1 MSTSNHKP
9 HVFLNMAMSL
19 DGKISTRDDTGPRF
33 TSSADKVR
41 LREIRT
47 QADAILVGART
58 IVADD
63 PTFTEHGIYKDE
75 RVQRG
80 MSPQPIKV
88 VVSGTGSV
96 PETARVFQPN
106 GAPALVFTTK
116 RITSNRQELLDKV
129 ADAVHIVGDAE
140 VDFPQIVEILAQTYG
155 VKNLLIEG
163 GGQVNF
169 AMFQAQLINEVYL
182 TLSPRIIGGRD
193 VPTPV
198 GGEGFNFIDLID
210 LELLD
215 HRVINSEIFLHY
227 RVVHNNR
234 EIT

>member
-1 MSTSNHKP
+1 MSDQSHKP

-19 DGKISTRDDTGPRF
+19 DGKISTRDDKGPRF
-33 TSSADKVR
+33 TSDADKVR

-47 QADAILVGART
+47 LADAILVGART

-96 PETARVFQPN
+96 PESARMFQPN
-106 GAPALVFTTK
+106 GAPALVFATK
-116 RITSNRQELLDKV
+116 HIGSNRQEILGKV
-129 ADAVHIVGDAE
+129 ADAVHIVGDKE

-155 VKNLLIEG
+155 VRNLLIEG

-169 AMFQAQLINEVYL
+169 AMFRAHLIDEVYL
-182 TLSPRIIGGRD
+182 TVSPRVIGGRD

-198 GGEGFNFIDLID
+198 GGVGFNFADLID

-215 HRVINSEIFLHY
+215 HRVVNNDIFLHY
-227 RVVHNNR
+227 RVNHNNR
-234 EIT
+234 ENT